1 VRIGLSGGRTGIRVS
16 ALDIAAFVLALAVAA
31 LMAVRVYSGRSGT
44 PEVHVRSPSQEWIL
58 PLDTDRIEEVPGPLG
73 NTVVAIR
80 QGQVRVLSSPCTEKI
95 CVKSGAISRPG
106 QWIAC
111 LPNGVIV
118 DIRGSTREK
127 VDAYSF

>member
-1 VRIGLSGGRTGIRVS
+1 MSAKKTGIRVT
-16 ALDIAAFVLALAVAA
+16 ALDAAAFALTLAVVA
-31 LMAVRVYSGRSGT
+31 LVAVRVYSGGSGA
-44 PEVHVRSPSQEWIL
+44 PAVHLRGPRQEWIF
-58 PLDTDRIEEVPGPLG
+58 PLDSDRTVAVPGPLG
-73 NTVVAIR
+73 DTVVAIR

-95 CVKSGAISRPG
+95 CVKSGAIARPG

-118 DIRGSTREK
+118 DIQGGAREK